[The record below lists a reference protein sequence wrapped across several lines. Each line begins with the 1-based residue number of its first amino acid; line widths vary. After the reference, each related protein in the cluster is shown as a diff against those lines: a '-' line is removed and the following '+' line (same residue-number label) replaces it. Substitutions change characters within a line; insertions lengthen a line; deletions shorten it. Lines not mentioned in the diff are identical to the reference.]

1 MASNNNNTSIVQ
13 DILSS
18 PVEELK
24 SLGISIKHLPH
35 LNNNNREIYHVAL
48 YRLSDNLKQG
58 FMHKIRDS
66 EEQGLFVNPGG
77 G

>member
-1 MASNNNNTSIVQ
+1 MASNNNNTSIAR
-13 DILSS
+13 DTLSS
-18 PVEELK
+18 LEEELK
-24 SLGISIKHLPH
+24 SLGISINHLPH
-35 LNNNNREIYHVAL
+35 LNNNREIYHLAL

-58 FMHKIRDS
+58 FMHEIRDS